1 MYDSIEDHYCYKGT
15 TVLKNR
21 QGLRIQ
27 EALDRFELAITAQR
41 ATEALPLG
49 KLNELHYRRL
59 HRHLFRDVYAWAG
72 DYRDVRISKGDSAFC
87 YPEYIP
93 VEMKKLFEALHRDN
107 NLADLAAS
115 TFAIKAASLL
125 ANLNAI
131 HAFRDGNGRS
141 QLAFMNLLAIRAGH
155 PLRLTKIVPRD
166 FLAAMIR
173 AFQGDE
179 SDWPRSWPD
188 CSE

>member
-21 QGLRIQ
+21 RNLRTQ

-49 KLNELHYRRL
+49 KLNEFHYKRI
-59 HRHLFRDVYAWAG
+59 HRHLFRDVYTWAG
-72 DYRDVRISKGDSAFC
+72 EYRDVRISKGDSTFC

-93 VEMKKLFEALHRDN
+93 DEMKKVFAGLQRDN
-107 NLADLAAS
+107 NLTGLTAPV
-115 TFAIKAASLL
+115 FATKAASLL

-141 QLAFMNLLAIRAGH
+141 QMAFMNLLAIRARH
-155 PLRLTKIVPRD
+155 PLRLTKIVPKN
-166 FLAAMIR
+166 FLAAMIH
-173 AFQGDE
+173 AFRGDE
-179 SDWPRSWPD
+179 KPLADELARLL
-188 CSE
+188 

>member
-21 QGLRIQ
+21 RNLRTQ
-27 EALDRFELAITAQR
+27 QALDRFELAITAQR

-49 KLNELHYRRL
+49 KLNEPHYKRI
-59 HRHLFRDVYAWAG
+59 HWHLFRDVYAWAG
-72 DYRDVRISKGDSAFC
+72 EYRDVRISKGDSTFC

-93 VEMKKLFEALHRDN
+93 GEMKKLFAGLRQDN
-107 NLADLAAS
+107 NLLGLTDTVFAA
-115 TFAIKAASLL
+115 KAASLL
-125 ANLNAI
+125 ANLNAV

-141 QLAFMNLLAIRAGH
+141 QMAFMNLLAIRAGH
-155 PLRLTKIVPRD
+155 PLHLTKIAPKD

-173 AFQGDE
+173 AFHGDE
-179 SDWPRSWPD
+179 KQLADELARLL
-188 CSE
+188 